1 MKSLKENW
9 TVKTIYAYLDL
20 FKKLIPILVLFFV
33 ILKII
38 PPYQGNYELKNFD
51 VFNILD
57 SHFEKTNSENVLM
70 IVLVILFDL
79 LIVTGAY
86 MMLTNLTKFIKN
98 VFNNNPFVEEN
109 GVYLKSA
116 AKIMLALTFVYYST
130 TIITSPNLDLP
141 VSGTIEFLFK
151 VAMILSMVFNPVIVI
166 GLFLFVIG
174 EIIIHAA
181 KLKEENDLTV

>member
-98 VFNNNPFVEEN
+98 VFNNNPFIEEN

-116 AKIMLALTFVYYST
+116 AKIMLALTFVHYSM
-130 TIITSPNLDLP
+130 TIVTAPNLDLP
-141 VSGTIEFLFK
+141 VSWTIEFLFK
-151 VAMILSMVFNPVIVI
+151 VAMILSVVFNPVIVI